1 MSLINQLKDLKKL
14 IFPIRY
20 QPLIEVVLHREN
32 LLRNL
37 QTYQQCFS
45 GLKFAPV
52 LKSNAY
58 GHGLVPVA
66 QILDQEKIAF
76 LVVDSLF
83 EATAL
88 RHAGIKSEILVHLPQ
103 HLKRRVVKKSL

>member
-1 MSLINQLKDLKKL
+1 
-14 IFPIRY
+14 
-20 QPLIEVVLHREN
+20 
-32 LLRNL
+32 
-37 QTYQQCFS
+37 
-45 GLKFAPV
+45 
-52 LKSNAY
+52 
-58 GHGLVPVA
+58 VA

>member
-1 MSLINQLKDLKKL
+1 MPQPKNKFINWVEINSKALKNNVGLIKK
-14 IFPIRY
+14 IAGEKVGVIA
-20 QPLIEVVLHREN
+20 VV
-32 LLRNL
+32 
-37 QTYQQCFS
+37 
-45 GLKFAPV
+45 
-52 LKSNAY
+52 KSNAY

-103 HLKRRVVKKSL
+103 HLKRRVVGG